1 MGVNTEGLAYRLAY
15 NGIYLAFDGQVP
27 GAFDESVTKATN
39 IGWLDP
45 AELATI
51 KEGILELI
59 KMTGEDVDGD
69 GIVDS
74 EDSGTIILAALDD
87 YTLKGDDQIEIDGDY
102 YAQRTLNSVYFH
114 EDVRKKGSKAVID
127 FVWKFYKDI
136 AESDGKEQRG
146 GLLELWRKSLFEE

>member
-87 YTLKGDDQIEIDGDY
+87 
-102 YAQRTLNSVYFH
+102 
-114 EDVRKKGSKAVID
+114 
-127 FVWKFYKDI
+127 
-136 AESDGKEQRG
+136 
-146 GLLELWRKSLFEE
+146 

>member
-69 GIVDS
+69 GIVYS
-74 EDSGTIILAALDD
+74 
-87 YTLKGDDQIEIDGDY
+87 
-102 YAQRTLNSVYFH
+102 
-114 EDVRKKGSKAVID
+114 
-127 FVWKFYKDI
+127 
-136 AESDGKEQRG
+136 
-146 GLLELWRKSLFEE
+146 